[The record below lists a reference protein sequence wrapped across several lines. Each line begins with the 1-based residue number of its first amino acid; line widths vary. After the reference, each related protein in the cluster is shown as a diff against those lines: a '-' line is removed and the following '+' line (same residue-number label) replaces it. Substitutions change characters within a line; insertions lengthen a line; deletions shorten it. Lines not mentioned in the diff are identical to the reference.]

1 MVLHC
6 GRNPGGS
13 KCYDSRAPLL
23 FGNHLGNIGTPGK
36 QLYAPPAFDSNALR
50 FQRPNMRPSWPALI
64 ALALAGLL
72 AVAFGDRLRLA
83 TPSPDALRFAHT
95 FTTESERA
103 IIAAAIAEFEA
114 AHPGVRIEQSILNSE
129 VYQTLGWRLQ
139 FRGRQPP
146 DIFFLWDGYKSGYAI
161 EHEWALDLKPYLS
174 AGFVGQFVPGT
185 VREQDGG
192 TWFLPQSVD
201 ICSLVWFNRNLF
213 TEHGWQ
219 PPATF
224 EEWLDLCARIRAQGI
239 LPLAQGNRDL
249 WPMGN
254 FGAELADQAIGPD
267 RLNELFARGVEPT
280 ALDLAG
286 LQGLAALREEGA
298 LDLPGVLAPGGIGSL
313 GDIDA
318 KVLFLSGRSAMH
330 VLGSWFVADI
340 EDARAKG
347 ELKFEVGVFPV
358 PSAQGEQNVM
368 GAVTT
373 GYLVSRQTA
382 NPEAAVAFLELL
394 LSPKYQAEFARLG
407 GLSAR
412 TDADAF
418 TTNPVTRQLHEFL
431 AAAPLKVPPPDTAY
445 RPEQA
450 QIFYEIC
457 ADLLTGKLELK
468 DATTRWRNGKL
479 ALAGKGL

>member
-1 MVLHC
+1 M
-6 GRNPGGS
+6 R
-13 KCYDSRAPLL
+13 
-23 FGNHLGNIGTPGK
+23 
-36 QLYAPPAFDSNALR
+36 LR
-50 FQRPNMRPSWPALI
+50 WPALLGI
-64 ALALAGLL
+64 ALTGLL
-72 AVAFGDRLRLA
+72 ALMYGGRLRLA
-83 TPSPDALRFAHT
+83 KPNPDALVFAHT

-103 IIAAAIAEFEA
+103 IVDAAIAEFEA
-114 AHPGVRIEQSILNSE
+114 AHPGVRLQQSILNSE

-161 EHEWALDLKPYLS
+161 EHGWALDLKPRLS
-174 AGFVGQFVPGT
+174 AGFADQFVPGT

-201 ICSLVWFNRNLF
+201 VCSLVWFNRDLF
-213 TEHGWQ
+213 AKHGWS
-219 PPATF
+219 PPTTF
-224 EEWLDLCARIRAQGI
+224 EEWLELCTKARAQNV

-254 FGAELADQAIGPD
+254 FGAELAGQAIGPE
-267 RLNELFARGVEPT
+267 RLNQLFARGVDPSV
-280 ALDLAG
+280 ADLAG

-298 LDLPGVLAPGGIGSL
+298 LDLPGVLEPGGIGSL

-318 KVLFLSGRSAMH
+318 KVLFLSGKSAMH

-373 GYLVSRQTA
+373 GYMVSRQTA
-382 NPEAAVAFLELL
+382 NPRAAVAFLELL
-394 LSPKYQAEFARLG
+394 LSPKYQAEFAKLG
-407 GLSAR
+407 GISAR
-412 TDADAF
+412 RDADDF

-457 ADLLTGKLELK
+457 ADVLTGELALK
-468 DATTRWRNGKL
+468 DATTRWRDGKL
-479 ALAGKGL
+479 DLAGKGL

>member
-1 MVLHC
+1 
-6 GRNPGGS
+6 
-13 KCYDSRAPLL
+13 
-23 FGNHLGNIGTPGK
+23 
-36 QLYAPPAFDSNALR
+36 
-50 FQRPNMRPSWPALI
+50 MRPRWPVLI
-64 ALALAGLL
+64 GIALAGLL
-72 AVAFGDRLRLA
+72 TLAFGHRLRLA
-83 TPSPDALRFAHT
+83 APAPDSLVFAHT

-103 IIAAAIAEFEA
+103 IVDAAIAEFETT
-114 AHPGVRIEQSILNSE
+114 HPGVRVRQSILNSE
-129 VYQTLGWRLQ
+129 VYQTVGWRLQ

-161 EHEWALDLKPYLS
+161 EHGWALDLKPYLS
-174 AGFVGQFVPGT
+174 AGFADQFVPGT
-185 VREQDGG
+185 VRTQSGG

-201 ICSLVWFNRNLF
+201 VCSLVWFNRDRF
-213 TEHGWQ
+213 TQHGWT

-224 EEWLDLCARIRAQGI
+224 EDWLELCAKARVQNL

-254 FGAELADQAIGPD
+254 FGAELAGQAIGPE
-267 RLNELFARGVEPT
+267 RLNQLFARGVEPT
-280 ALDLAG
+280 AADLAG

-298 LDLPGVLAPGGIGSL
+298 LDFPGVLEPGGVGTL

-318 KVLFLSGRSAMH
+318 KVLFLSGKSAMH

-373 GYLVSRQTA
+373 GYMVSRQTA
-382 NPEAAVAFLELL
+382 NPETAVAFLELL
-394 LSPKYQAEFARLG
+394 LSPKYQAEFAKLG

-412 TDADAF
+412 TDADTF
-418 TTNPVTRQLHEFL
+418 TTHPVTRRLHEFL
-431 AAAPLKVPPPDTAY
+431 AATPLKVPPPDTAY

-450 QIFYEIC
+450 QVFYEIC

-468 DATTRWRNGKL
+468 DAPARWRTGKL

>member
-1 MVLHC
+1 MTPARSFC
-6 GRNPGGS
+6 SEITWGIIGR
-13 KCYDSRAPLL
+13 
-23 FGNHLGNIGTPGK
+23 FGK
-36 QLYAPPAFDSNALR
+36 QLYAPATFDSNAHGL
-50 FQRPNMRPSWPALI
+50 QPTNMRPSWPALI
-64 ALALAGLL
+64 GIALAGLL
-72 AVAFGDRLRLA
+72 AVVFGDRLRLA

-103 IIAAAIAEFEA
+103 IIEAAIAEFEA
-114 AHPGVRIEQSILNSE
+114 GHPGVRIEQSILNSE
-129 VYQTLGWRLQ
+129 VYQTIGWRLQ
-139 FRGRQPP
+139 FRSRQPP

-174 AGFVGQFVPGT
+174 AGFVEQFVPGT

-192 TWFLPQSVD
+192 SWFLPQSVD

-213 TEHGWQ
+213 TEHGWS

-224 EEWLDLCARIRAQGI
+224 EEWLELCAKARAQNI

-254 FGAELADQAIGPD
+254 FGAELAGQAVGPE
-267 RLNELFARGVEPT
+267 RLNQLFARGIEPT

-330 VLGSWFVADI
+330 MLGSWFVADI

-358 PSAQGEQNVM
+358 PSAQGEENVM

-373 GYLVSRQTA
+373 GYMVSRQTA

-412 TDADAF
+412 TDAEAF
-418 TTNPVTRQLHEFL
+418 TTNPVTGQLHEFL

-457 ADLLTGKLELK
+457 ADLLTGKLKLK
-468 DATTRWRNGKL
+468 DATTRWRDGKL

>member
-254 FGAELADQAIGPD
+254 FGAELAGQAIGPD

-347 ELKFEVGVFPV
+347 ELKFEVGVLPV

-468 DATTRWRNGKL
+468 DATTHWRNGKL